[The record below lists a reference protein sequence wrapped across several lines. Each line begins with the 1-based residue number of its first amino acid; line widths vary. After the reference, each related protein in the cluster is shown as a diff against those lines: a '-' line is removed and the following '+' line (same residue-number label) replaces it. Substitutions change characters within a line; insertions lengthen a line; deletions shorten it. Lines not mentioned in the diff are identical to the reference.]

1 VNQRLL
7 AEIWRY
13 PGRST
18 RAVIDLDAIVAN
30 VSTIRAMV
38 GPDVLL
44 MAVVK
49 ANAYGHGAIAVGQT
63 AVDAGADY
71 LGVATVDEGV
81 QLRAAGIKAPIQ
93 ALGPVDES
101 EIDLAIGRAIELS
114 IGDLDFAKAVAAAAE
129 QDGVTSPVH
138 LHLKVDTGMHRFGAE
153 SERVLTIARF
163 IDAQPLLKLR
173 GVFSHFA
180 QADEI
185 DEAPTVEQQGLFDNV
200 LAELHAAGI
209 SPEIAHIANS
219 AGALRSRSHDESMVR
234 IGIGLY
240 GLAPSAAVPI
250 ADGMRPALTL
260 VSRVRRV
267 FALNPGDGVS
277 YGASYRPCSPEMA
290 ALVPIG
296 YGDGYRRA
304 FSSKGWMSI
313 GGTVCP
319 VRGRVCMDQTI
330 VGIPS
335 GITIENGDTVIV
347 GGAAESESV
356 PSFEA
361 MAEQAGTINY
371 EIATGIARRVP
382 RFFIKS
388 GVVVGIEDLHG
399 YRLIRT
405 GGHNNA

>member
-7 AEIWRY
+7 AELWRY

-18 RAVIDLDAIVAN
+18 RAMIDLDAIAAN
-30 VSTIRAMV
+30 VSTIRSMV
-38 GPDVLL
+38 GPSLLL

-49 ANAYGHGAIAVGQT
+49 ANAYGHGAIAVAQT
-63 AVDAGADY
+63 AVDSGADY

-81 QLRAAGIKAPIQ
+81 QLRAAGIKTPIQ

-114 IGDLDFAKAVAAAAE
+114 IGDFEFAEAIAAAAE

-138 LHLKVDTGMHRFGAE
+138 VHLKVDTGMHRFGSE
-153 SERVLTIARF
+153 SERVLAIAQF

-180 QADEI
+180 RADEI
-185 DEAPTVEQQGLFDNV
+185 EDAPTVEQQALFDHV
-200 LAELHAAGI
+200 LTELHAAGI
-209 SPEIAHIANS
+209 SPEIEHIANT

-240 GLAPSAAVPI
+240 GLAPSASVSI
-250 ADGMRPALTL
+250 AAGMRPALTL

-267 FALNPGDGVS
+267 FALDPGDGVS
-277 YGASYRPCSPEMA
+277 YGAAYRPSLPETA

-304 FSSKGWMSI
+304 FSNKGWMSI

-330 VGIPS
+330 IGVPS
-335 GITIENGDTVIV
+335 GHAVENGDTVIV
-347 GGAAESESV
+347 GGAADAESV
-356 PSFEA
+356 PSFDV
-361 MAEQAGTINY
+361 MADLAGTINY

-382 RFFIKS
+382 RFFMKS